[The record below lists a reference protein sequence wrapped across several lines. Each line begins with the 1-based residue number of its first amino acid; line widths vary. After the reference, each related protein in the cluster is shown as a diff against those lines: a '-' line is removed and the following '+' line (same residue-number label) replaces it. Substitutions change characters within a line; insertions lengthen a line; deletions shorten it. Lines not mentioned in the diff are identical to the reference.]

1 MTFICEE
8 VIHDAKG
15 VVIAKEPQDLIN
27 IRDPHCAAV
36 LWKRK
41 FQTDFQNWIDE
52 LETEKLPHGRL
63 VLPTQTIDE
72 AVGQLCDIAGMED
85 NPNRELLI
93 NDIASL
99 SQLFAAVMEVQY
111 LRLRLEKVNDN
122 ACRKFHRDAVSARL
136 VCTYRGLGTEYGT
149 SIEGEEPTTIFQV
162 STGAPIILRGSAWA
176 EHPNSNLVHRSPPI
190 EGTGKTRL
198 VLVLDP
204 ISDPESET

>member
-27 IRDPHCAAV
+27 IRDPHYAAV

-63 VLPTQTIDE
+63 VLPTQKIDE

-122 ACRKFHRDAVSARL
+122 ACRKLKYNYKEIHMFSLKRFTTALFLTFAFVSAAL
-136 VCTYRGLGTEYGT
+136 
-149 SIEGEEPTTIFQV
+149 S
-162 STGAPIILRGSAWA
+162 
-176 EHPNSNLVHRSPPI
+176 SN
-190 EGTGKTRL
+190 
-198 VLVLDP
+198 
-204 ISDPESET
+204 